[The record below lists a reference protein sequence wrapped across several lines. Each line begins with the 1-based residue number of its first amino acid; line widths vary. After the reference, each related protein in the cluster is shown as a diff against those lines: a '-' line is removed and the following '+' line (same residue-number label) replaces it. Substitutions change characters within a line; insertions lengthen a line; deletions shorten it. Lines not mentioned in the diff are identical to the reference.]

1 MVNKL
6 KRLPSQFRDILKVAS
21 NQAVSLGVKIYLVG
35 GVVRD
40 LLLNKA
46 TFDLD
51 IVVEGDATRLA
62 QEVAGYFRKQFRRH
76 HAFGTAAV
84 YFDEHKI
91 DFATA
96 RSENYPHWG
105 ALPKVTPDELTRD
118 LFRRDFTINAMAIGL
133 NKDDYGKLIDFYGGA
148 EDLKEGLI
156 RVLHE
161 KSFLDDPTRI
171 LRAVRFEQRFGF
183 KLENGTNKL
192 MRGALDGEALTFV
205 HPHRLSDELT
215 LILKEK
221 FPYRYIKRLYKL
233 TGFSFLGE
241 TVKFTRADFLLFK
254 RIEQSLRVYK
264 KIVPRTV
271 KVDEWVVYL
280 GGILINLPQEEIL
293 SFFRRF
299 GLRKKEMI
307 KVITMKENLFKVRE
321 LARKRKPHI
330 IYQRLNALSYETI
343 IFFYAYYSQKKI
355 RKNLE
360 LFLKKLRHI
369 RLKVRG
375 KDLRKL
381 GIDPLDLYSGILREL
396 LYAKIDKKMSGKKE
410 ELREAEMIF
419 NRLSKIKQLPKPAL

>member
-6 KRLPSQFRDILKVAS
+6 KRLPRQFQDILKVVFH
-21 NQAVSLGVKIYLVG
+21 QAAGLEFKIYLVG

-40 LLLNKA
+40 LFLSRDGRSAAL
-46 TFDLD
+46 TIDLD
-51 IVVEGDATRLA
+51 IVVEGNALKLA
-62 QEVAGYFRKQFRRH
+62 EEVAGYFGKQFRRH

-84 YFDEHKI
+84 YFDRHKI

-96 RSENYPHWG
+96 RREHYPHWG
-105 ALPKVTPDELTRD
+105 ALPKVTPDKLIKD
-118 LFRRDFTINAMAIGL
+118 LFRRDFTINAMAVGL
-133 NKDDYGKLIDFYGGA
+133 NKDDYGKLIDFYGGVA
-148 EDLKEGLI
+148 DLKKGLI

-161 KSFLDDPTRI
+161 KSFLEDPTRI

-183 KLENGTNKL
+183 KLEKETNNL
-192 MRGALDGEALTFV
+192 MREALKAGALTFV

-215 LILKEK
+215 LMLKEK
-221 FPYRYIKRLYKL
+221 SPCRYIKRLYKL
-233 TGFSFLGE
+233 TGFSFLGKS
-241 TVKFTRADFLLFK
+241 VSFTRADFILFK

-264 KIVPRTV
+264 KIVPRGV

-299 GLRKKEMI
+299 GLRKKEML
-307 KVITMKENLFKVRE
+307 KVIAMKENFSKIRDLSGKVRP
-321 LARKRKPHI
+321 RI
-330 IYQRLNALSYETI
+330 VYCRLNGLSLETI

-360 LFLKKLRHI
+360 LFLKELRHI
-369 RLKVRG
+369 HLKVSG

-381 GIDPLDLYSGILREL
+381 GMAPLDLYSELLREL
-396 LYAKIDKKMSGKKE
+396 LYLKIDKKLAGKKE
-410 ELREAEMIF
+410 ELLAAEVIF
-419 NRLSKIKQLPKPAL
+419 KRLRRRRR